1 MLSATDHANIAAAV
15 TAAEAKTSG
24 EIFCIAAEEVS
35 QYREIPLAWGAAF
48 ALVLPPLL
56 LVAGVHPWTWAVQES
71 QGWNAVPASAQTLIS
86 EAIGFYALAQTALFA
101 VVALFVS
108 IPEVRRALTP
118 GFLKRHRVR
127 RTAYAHFASTGLI
140 NAPNRTGV
148 LIFASLKD
156 RQVEIVADKAIHDEG
171 RRSGVER
178 GGQGACDGH
187 EETGARLGLRAGHR
201 GVRRSAGQTFPKHR
215 PPREPLPRRGGG
227 DLVSFEKVELH
238 ILGWC
243 RSRRSDKLFCCKQ
256 LVCNRYFR
264 RRGHPSST
272 YISWRACC
280 EHIGARVL
288 SFAFYLA
295 WTGRWDSRSSPFPSS
310 HIFHNSEWIAGE
322 PMHCWS
328 LFVTFIHGGRL
339 VRRSYGLE
347 SV

>member
-48 ALVLPPLL
+48 ALILPPLL

-86 EAIGFYALAQTALFA
+86 EAIGLYALAQTALFA
-101 VVALFVS
+101 VVALFVT

-156 RQVEIVADKAIHDEG
+156 RQVEIVADKAIHDEVG
-171 RRSGVER
+171 DKVWDAAVKALVTGMKKQAPASGFVQAIEVC
-178 GGQGACDGH
+178 GA
-187 EETGARLGLRAGHR
+187 A
-201 GVRRSAGQTFPKHR
+201 
-215 PPREPLPRRGGG
+215 
-227 DLVSFEKVELH
+227 
-238 ILGWC
+238 
-243 RSRRSDKLFCCKQ
+243 
-256 LVCNRYFR
+256 
-264 RRGHPSST
+264 
-272 YISWRACC
+272 
-280 EHIGARVL
+280 
-288 SFAFYLA
+288 LA
-295 WTGRWDSRSSPFPSS
+295 QHFPSEGP
-310 HIFHNSEWIAGE
+310 HDNRFPDGVVE
-322 PMHCWS
+322 
-328 LFVTFIHGGRL
+328 V
-339 VRRSYGLE
+339 
-347 SV
+347 